1 MSKFPGFADFG
12 GRTWLNSAHQGAL
25 PLAAAEAAREAV
37 AWKTM
42 PFELTQARFDETPAR
57 LRSAL
62 ASLVNVPADQI
73 VLANSA
79 SYGLNLVAT
88 AFPWGE
94 GDEVLVMAGDFP
106 SDILPWLLA
115 ERRNGIKVT
124 RIRPRGRVVEPDEL
138 AAAIGPSTRLFCTT
152 WVHSF
157 SGFAVDLEGLGAV
170 CRERGVAFVVNGS
183 QGLGARPLDLAT
195 APVDA
200 FVTVGFKW
208 LCGPYGTGFAWIAP
222 ELAARLDR
230 TKAYWLAQ
238 QTAADLAGA
247 VADVEIRDGLG
258 ARAYDIFG
266 TANFFNFVPF
276 RVAVAHLTSFGLPAI
291 RDHDQALVQRFLDGL
306 DRSRFVVTSPTEP
319 SGRRSTLVYFG
330 HKDETR
336 NAAIHGALLDE
347 GIYVA
352 SRAGALRLAPHL
364 YNDEADIDR
373 ALAALHRAA

>member
-1 MSKFPGFADFG
+1 MSRFPGFGDFA
-12 GRTWLNSAHQGAL
+12 GRTWLNTAHQGAL

-42 PFELTQARFDETPAR
+42 PFELTQARFDETPAK
-57 LRSAL
+57 LRAAL
-62 ASLVNVPADQI
+62 ARLVNVPDDQV
-73 VLANSA
+73 VLSNSA
-79 SYGLNLVAT
+79 SYGLNLIAT
-88 AFPWGE
+88 AYPWRE

-115 ERRNGIKVT
+115 ERRHGIKVT

-138 AAAIGPSTRLFCTT
+138 AAAIGPATRLFCTT

-157 SGFAVDLEGLGAV
+157 SGYAVDLAGLGAV
-170 CRERGVAFVVNGS
+170 CRDHGVAFVVNGS
-183 QGLGARPLDLAT
+183 QALGARPVDLAT

-200 FVTVGFKW
+200 FVSVGFKW
-208 LCGPYGTGFAWIAP
+208 LCGPYGSGFAWIAP
-222 ELAARLDR
+222 DLAARLSR

-247 VADVEIRDGLG
+247 VGDVEIRDGLG
-258 ARAYDIFG
+258 ARGYDVFG

-276 RVAVAHLTSFGLPAI
+276 RVAVEHLTALGPVPI

-306 DRSRFVVTSPTEP
+306 DRERFVVTSPTEP
-319 SGRRSTLVYFG
+319 GERRSTLVYFG
-330 HKDETR
+330 HRDSAR
-336 NAAIHGALLDE
+336 NAAIHRALLDQ

-364 YNDEADIDR
+364 YNDDDDIDR
-373 ALAALHRAA
+373 ALAALHEAA